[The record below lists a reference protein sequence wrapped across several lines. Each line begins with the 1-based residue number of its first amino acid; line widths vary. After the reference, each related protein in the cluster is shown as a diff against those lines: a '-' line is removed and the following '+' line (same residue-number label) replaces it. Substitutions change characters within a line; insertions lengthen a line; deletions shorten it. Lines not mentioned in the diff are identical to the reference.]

1 MFQIKAA
8 IYTRK
13 SKYTE
18 EGESIENQIHM
29 CIDYAEKNLGITDY
43 VIYQD
48 EGFTGGNT
56 DRPQFQKMMKD
67 LKNKEYTHLIC
78 YRLDRISRSVA
89 DFSATLEMLNKI
101 KVSFISIKEQFDTSS
116 AMGRAMLNIS
126 ATFAQLERE
135 TIAERIKDNLRELGK
150 TGRWLGGPPP
160 LGYKSVEVEN
170 NDADGKSRKKHIL
183 AINENEVDTIKAL
196 FKLFMEHK
204 KYNKTATMLNELG
217 YKPRHGKVFNLTI
230 VKQAINN
237 PVYVIAD
244 KKAFSYFKSQGSNTY
259 LADKCDGI
267 KGLMPYHRRDSE
279 NKMLKMNKWII
290 SVGDH
295 PGIITSEEWIQ
306 CQKIK
311 DEIKNKP
318 SSRHGS
324 SKLFL
329 LSGLIVCNK
338 CGSSMSGR
346 HKVLKDSVYRYYTCN
361 LRNRAPSEC
370 CNDSLNAYDAED
382 FVVKSLKMLKKE
394 DILEDYKKS
403 EKNNS
408 IKVDNDKLINNYKKE
423 LEENEKCISG
433 IIRKL
438 ATEEDED
445 LISDYKKERMNLKV
459 RNTELDSII
468 TNLES
473 KNENIVETNENID
486 EVMASIENF
495 QKFYD
500 YAESFDDKQKLIR
513 SIVKFITWD
522 SETGYLD
529 IALIGSSRKRPTI
542 INPLLHL

>member
-1 MFQIKAA
+1 MFDIKAA

-29 CIDYAEKNLGITDY
+29 CIDYAEKNLGIKDY

-56 DRPQFQKMMKD
+56 DRPQFQKMMKE
-67 LKNKEYTHLIC
+67 LKNKKYTHLIC

-89 DFSATLEMLNKI
+89 DFSSTLELLNKL

-135 TIAERIKDNLRELGK
+135 TIAERIRDNLRELGK
-150 TGRWLGGPPP
+150 TGRWLGGPAP
-160 LGYKSVEVEN
+160 LGYKSIEVEN
-170 NDADGKSRKKHIL
+170 NDAGGRSRKKHIL
-183 AINENEVDTIKAL
+183 TINENEVEIVRVM
-196 FKLFMEHK
+196 FKLFLKHK
-204 KYNKTATMLNELG
+204 KYQKTATMLNELG
-217 YKPRHGKVFNLTI
+217 YKPRHGKIFNLTI

-237 PVYVIAD
+237 PVYIIAD
-244 KKAFSYFKSQGSNTY
+244 DKIFDYFKAKGSDTY
-259 LADKCDGI
+259 LIDKCDGI

-279 NKMLKMNKWII
+279 NRMLNMKEWII

-295 PGIITSEEWIQ
+295 SGIITSEEWLE
-306 CQKIK
+306 CQRIK
-311 DEIKNKP
+311 DEIKNRP

-329 LSGLIVCNK
+329 LSGLVVCAK
-338 CGSSMSGR
+338 CGSGMSGR
-346 HKVLKDSVYRYYTCN
+346 HKVLKDVAYRYYSCN
-361 LRNRAPSEC
+361 LRNRASNEC
-370 CNDSLNAYDAED
+370 DNNSLNAYEAEEH
-382 FVVKSLKMLKKE
+382 VVNHLKAISKK

-403 EKNNS
+403 EKNNL

-423 LEENEKCISG
+423 IETNNTMISNL
-433 IIRKL
+433 IKKIALLDEDLVSTFMDEIRKL
-438 ATEEDED
+438 KA
-445 LISDYKKERMNLKV
+445 

-468 TNLES
+468 TELKA
-473 KNENIVETNENID
+473 KNENIMDTNESID
-486 EVMASIENF
+486 DIMALIENF

-500 YAESFDDKQKLIR
+500 YTESFEDKQKLIR
-513 SIVKFITWD
+513 SIVKFIVWD
-522 SETGYLD
+522 SESGYLD
-529 IALIGSSRKRPTI
+529 IVLIGSSRKRPNP
-542 INPLLHL
+542 NPLFHL

>member
-1 MFQIKAA
+1 MFEIKAA

-29 CIDYAEKNLGITDY
+29 CIDYAEKNLGIKDY

-67 LKNKEYTHLIC
+67 LKDKEYTHLIC

-170 NDADGKSRKKHIL
+170 NDAGGKSRKKHIL

-204 KYNKTATMLNELG
+204 KYNKTATLLNELG

-237 PVYVIAD
+237 PVYIIAD
-244 KKAFSYFKSQGSNTY
+244 KTIFKYFKSKGSDTY
-259 LADKCDGI
+259 LMDKCDNK

-279 NKMLKMNKWII
+279 NKMLDMNEWII

-295 PGIITSEEWIQ
+295 DGIITSDEWLQ

-311 DEIKNKP
+311 DEIKSRP

-329 LSGLIVCNK
+329 LSGLIVCSK

-346 HKVLKDSVYRYYTCN
+346 HKVLNDSTYRYYTCN
-361 LRNRAPSEC
+361 LRNRASSEC
-370 CNDSLNAYDAED
+370 CNDSLNAYDAEEY
-382 FVVKSLKMLKKE
+382 VVKNLKSITRE
-394 DILEDYKKS
+394 TIIYNYKQS
-403 EKNNS
+403 EKRQHS
-408 IKVDNDKLINNYKKE
+408 KVDNDKLITKYNKE
-423 LEENEKCISG
+423 IETNKTMISNLVKR
-433 IIRKL
+433 IALI
-438 ATEEDED
+438 EDD
-445 LISDYKKERMNLKV
+445 
-459 RNTELDSII
+459 
-468 TNLES
+468 
-473 KNENIVETNENID
+473 IVETFMEEIKKLKENNIELQSLID
-486 EVMASIENF
+486 TLEKENSKILEDKISVDDILRNIEHF
-495 QKFYD
+495 QNFYD
-500 YAESFDDKQKLIR
+500 FTEGFEKKQDLIR

-522 SETGYLD
+522 SENRK
-529 IALIGSSRKRPTI
+529 IRIVLIGSDEKRPT